1 MIQKINTTFMIS
13 ITNQSNMITV
23 PFFFEKVSCCCTCVG
38 LVSVGGQTEGLLHVG
53 RGIVHL
59 LQLQQGRPLQEE
71 SLYVVGFQCVSLH
84 T

>member
-1 MIQKINTTFMIS
+1 MKINMTFMIS

-23 PFFFEKVSCCCTCVG
+23 RFFLRKVSFSCTCVG
-38 LVSVGGQTEGLLHVG
+38 LVYVGCQTEGLLHVG

-59 LQLQQGRPLQEE
+59 LQLQQGCPLQEE
-71 SLYVVGFQCVSLH
+71 GLYVVGFQCVSLH